1 MFFRIII
8 GIINGILKSNLKKL
22 GGYTQG
28 FVKIADIF
36 EGEGFLECL
45 GGVYEK
51 MTVFCCLLFIGVQQ
65 QFICWWSY
73 QCPVGERFK
82 TGL

>member
-1 MFFRIII
+1 MGR
-8 GIINGILKSNLKKL
+8 
-22 GGYTQG
+22 YTQG
-28 FVKIADIF
+28 FVKIANIF
-36 EGEGFLECL
+36 EGEEFLVCF

-51 MTVFCCLLFIGVQQ
+51 SDRLFGRLFFIGVQQ